1 MIHEFS
7 MRTDVQHRRESRKLC
22 VAESSPSATQR
33 RWAAWAQSACLLRA
47 LGATGSMRLSE
58 KTGGRVL
65 VLFTALTAVAVFL
78 TGSERDARKKQS
90 AGRDLDAQL
99 ATLDKKR

>member
-1 MIHEFS
+1 
-7 MRTDVQHRRESRKLC
+7 
-22 VAESSPSATQR
+22 
-33 RWAAWAQSACLLRA
+33 
-47 LGATGSMRLSE
+47 MRLSE

-90 AGRDLDAQL
+90 ASRDLDAQL
-99 ATLDKKR
+99 AKLDKKR

>member
-1 MIHEFS
+1 
-7 MRTDVQHRRESRKLC
+7 
-22 VAESSPSATQR
+22 
-33 RWAAWAQSACLLRA
+33 
-47 LGATGSMRLSE
+47 MRLSE

-65 VLFTALTAVAVFL
+65 VLFTALTAVAVLL